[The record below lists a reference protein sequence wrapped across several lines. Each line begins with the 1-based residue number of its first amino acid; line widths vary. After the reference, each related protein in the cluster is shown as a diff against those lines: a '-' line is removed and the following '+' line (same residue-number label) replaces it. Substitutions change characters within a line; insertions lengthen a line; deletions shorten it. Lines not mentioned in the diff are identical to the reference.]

1 MTWQIQNILNKWRSG
16 EAYVE
21 KKGYYCWENTLTYLY
36 PWKEKKKENQLKKGA
51 LNADLCPVL
60 EKSSLQPAGILTAAG
75 QLCRHE
81 DKECI
86 F

>member
-1 MTWQIQNILNKWRSG
+1 MWKSKVTAGGRMLSHIYALG
-16 EAYVE
+16 
-21 KKGYYCWENTLTYLY
+21 KG
-36 PWKEKKKENQLKKGA
+36 KKKKRKPTEKGS
-51 LNADLCPVL
+51 LNADLYPVL

>member
-1 MTWQIQNILNKWRSG
+1 MWKRKVTAG
-16 EAYVE
+16 ERMLSHIYA
-21 KKGYYCWENTLTYLY
+21 LR
-36 PWKEKKKENQLKKGA
+36 KKKKRKPTEKA
-51 LNADLCPVL
+51 SLNADLYPVL

>member
-1 MTWQIQNILNKWRSG
+1 MWKRKVTT
-16 EAYVE
+16 AE
-21 KKGYYCWENTLTYLY
+21 KTLSPTYTLG
-36 PWKEKKKENQLKKGA
+36 KKKKENQLKKGA

-81 DKECI
+81 DTECI

>member
-1 MTWQIQNILNKWRSG
+1 MWKRKVTT
-16 EAYVE
+16 AE
-21 KKGYYCWENTLTYLY
+21 KTLSPTYTLG
-36 PWKEKKKENQLKKGA
+36 KKKKKENQLKKGA

>member
-1 MTWQIQNILNKWRSG
+1 MKIWRSICG
-16 EAYVE
+16 
-21 KKGYYCWENTLTYLY
+21 
-36 PWKEKKKENQLKKGA
+36 KERLLLLRKHSHLPIPLERKKKENQLKKGA